1 MTTLLVDGNNLAYR
15 VFAAYPYLSTSGGK
29 PVAVVYGVVKLLRAA
44 LNKFNPDSI
53 IIAWDGNPSAR
64 RLLYPEY
71 KANRGLNR
79 TEQEQEAYKSY
90 RNQLIE
96 VFAIL
101 RHMNVY
107 QCQEPNSE
115 ADDIIALLTYDSG
128 KYIVL
133 SEDKDMLQLVNK
145 NVSVYRPIKDQHYTH
160 DNFEKLMGLTPQQFL
175 YTRILQ
181 GDDSDN
187 IGGIPGIGEKT
198 AFKLI
203 QEFKDLSALCHCA
216 KNTPGTIMKKI
227 VDLRPIIIRNK
238 MLMDLRYALEMVGDN
253 PHKHLTARSFDE
265 LKLKEVFVK
274 YEFFS
279 FVKSW
284 GEFTAPFRR
293 LT

>member
-15 VFAAYPYLSTSGGK
+15 VFAAYPYLSTNNGK
-29 PVAVVYGVVKLLRAA
+29 PVAVVYGVIKLLRAA
-44 LNKFNPDSI
+44 LKKFDPTSV
-53 IIAWDGNPSAR
+53 IIAWDGSPTSR

-79 TEQEQEAYKSY
+79 TPQEQEAYKSY
-90 RNQLIE
+90 RDQLIE

-101 RHMNVY
+101 RHMNVA

-115 ADDIIALLTYDSG
+115 ADDIIAILAHDPG
-128 KYIVL
+128 NYIVL
-133 SEDKDMLQLVNK
+133 SEDKDMLQLVNST
-145 NVSVYRPIKDQHYTH
+145 VSVYRPIIDKFYTV
-160 DNFEKLMGLTPQQFL
+160 NTFEELTGLTPKQFL
-175 YTRILQ
+175 YARVLQ

-187 IGGIPGIGEKT
+187 ITGIPGIGEKT

-203 QEFKDLSALCHCA
+203 TEFKDLDTLCRCA
-216 KNTPGTIMKKI
+216 AIKSGAVMEKI
-227 VDLRPIIIRNK
+227 VRLRHIIIRNK
-238 MLMDLRYALEMVGDN
+238 MLMDLLYAVDMVGDH
-253 PHKHLTARSFDE
+253 PHKHLTEKRFDE

-284 GEFTAPFRR
+284 AEFTAPFRR
-293 LT
+293 LQ